1 MEQDGEMCL
10 QHGLEA
16 REWQKNGELNL
27 QRGIGQAPECGMEMG
42 TGLKTRSNEKLHEKL
57 HEYINT

>member
-1 MEQDGEMCL
+1 M
-10 QHGLEA
+10 A
-16 REWQKNGELNL
+16 KNGELNL